1 MAYVAVSDGEE
12 TIAASI
18 QLLDYYRS
26 GTEKDL
32 DLEAIA
38 EKFGLLVDKVMSES
52 GLYAKQYAAL
62 ALKQCE
68 GSTEEA
74 VFLLRAYCSTLKRSH
89 YTNVVHTDEMRV
101 VRRIS
106 AAFKDIP
113 GGQMLGATY
122 DYTHR
127 LIHFEREKEDA
138 AQLHKLFQQILAQ
151 QQPVPQNTYRR
162 VFDMIDLQYKC
173 NTKKE

>member
-1 MAYVAVSDGEE
+1 MAYVAVSGGEE
-12 TIAASI
+12 AIAASI

-32 DLEAIA
+32 ELEAIA
-38 EKFGLLVDKVMSES
+38 EKFGLLVDKIMSES
-52 GLYAKQYAAL
+52 GLYAKHYAAL

-74 VFLLRAYCSTLKRSH
+74 VFLLRAYRSTLKRSH
-89 YTNVVHTDEMRV
+89 YTKAVDTGNMRV

-127 LIHFEREKEDA
+127 LIHFERENEDA
-138 AQLHKLFQQILAQ
+138 AALHELFQKILAEQ
-151 QQPVPQNTYRR
+151 APVPR
-162 VFDMIDLQYKC
+162 KP
-173 NTKKE
+173 

>member
-1 MAYVAVSDGEE
+1 
-12 TIAASI
+12 
-18 QLLDYYRS
+18 
-26 GTEKDL
+26 
-32 DLEAIA
+32 
-38 EKFGLLVDKVMSES
+38 MSES

-68 GSTEEA
+68 GSAEEA
-74 VFLLRAYCSTLKRSH
+74 VFLLRAYRSTLKRSH
-89 YTNVVHTDEMRV
+89 YTNTVTTDEMRV

-127 LIHFEREKEDA
+127 LIHFERENEDA
-138 AQLHKLFQQILAQ
+138 GELHRLFQHILEEQIPAAPKSISPCFRYAACRGLDGHLSGGQHTA
-151 QQPVPQNTYRR
+151 V
-162 VFDMIDLQYKC
+162 
-173 NTKKE
+173 